1 LILRYPDPADAKP
14 GVPVLVVEVLGDSQ
28 AVTIEVC
35 GEVDIA
41 TAELLAEGLRH
52 GLRKRPARLSVILS
66 RVSFF
71 SAAGLHT
78 LLAARNEANACA
90 VRLVLL
96 APSSHVL
103 TVLKLARVKELFDIE
118 SEPPPEPADIG

>member
-1 LILRYPDPADAKP
+1 MLW
-14 GVPVLVVEVLGDSQ
+14 VEVLGDSQ

-41 TAELLAEGLRH
+41 TAGLLAAGLRH
-52 GLRKRPARLSVILS
+52 GLHKRPARLSVILS

-118 SEPPPEPADIG
+118 SEPPLEPVDMD